1 MIRWVRKVLGEYLI
15 SGFVF
20 IYKNVGHV
28 LLILYTHVARPYVY
42 RKRKAKRLWIHPG
55 SNDDT

>member
-20 IYKNVGHV
+20 IYKNVGRV

-42 RKRKAKRLWIHPG
+42 RKRKAKRLWIYPG
-55 SNDDT
+55 VE